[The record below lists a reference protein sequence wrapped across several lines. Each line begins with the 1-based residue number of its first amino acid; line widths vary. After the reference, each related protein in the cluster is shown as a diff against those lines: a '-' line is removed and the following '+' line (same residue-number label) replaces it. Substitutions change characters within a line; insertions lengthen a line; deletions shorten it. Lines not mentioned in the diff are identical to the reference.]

1 MHRATG
7 QKRKTNMAIFG
18 NFGNGFERLMQVR
31 EKQAQLSV
39 HAYLATLDDAT
50 LTRAGVKR
58 SELKKGGRINH
69 FV

>member
-1 MHRATG
+1 
-7 QKRKTNMAIFG
+7 MAILG
-18 NFGNGFERLMQVR
+18 NIGNGFGRLMQVR

-50 LTRAGVKR
+50 LTRAGLKR
-58 SELKKGGRINH
+58 ADLKKGGRINH

>member
-1 MHRATG
+1 
-7 QKRKTNMAIFG
+7 MAILG
-18 NFGNGFERLMQVR
+18 NIGNGFERLMRVR

-50 LTRAGVKR
+50 LTRVGVSR
-58 SELKKGGRINH
+58 SELKKGGRVNH